1 MRKSILS
8 IAIAATTLA
17 VASAFLSTTQ
27 AGGETK
33 TPVSVILEE
42 ANWPASGVQ
51 FTPGNCAVPG
61 PWRLAAGG
69 DCPGSPVGWF
79 RVPR

>member
-1 MRKSILS
+1 MRKSFLS
-8 IAIAATTLA
+8 IAITATLLA
-17 VASAFLSTTQ
+17 LASAFLSTTR

-33 TPVSVILEE
+33 TPVSVILQE
-42 ANWPASGVQ
+42 ANWPASMSA

-61 PWRLAAGG
+61 PWRPAADGG
-69 DCPGSPVGWF
+69 CPGTPAAWL

>member
-8 IAIAATTLA
+8 IAIAAATMA
-17 VASAFLSTTQ
+17 VASAFLSTTP

-51 FTPGNCAVPG
+51 FTPGNCAAPG
-61 PWRLAAGG
+61 PWRLTAGR
-69 DCPGSPVGWF
+69 DCPGSLVAWF